1 MLDSLIVHATLVV
14 LILLSVG
21 TWSIAVLKFRQNKLH
36 AQQTQA
42 FESAF
47 LNAQDW
53 NQGQAL
59 AQQSAGDLAQIIS
72 TGFKAYSEVASPKPT
87 LGSMLDPLEALSRP
101 MRQNLQEI
109 MRKQERGLAE
119 LATIGSTSPF
129 IGLFGTVWGIMDA
142 LQVIGAT
149 GQASID
155 VVAGPIGE
163 ALIATAVGILA
174 AIPAVLLYNYFL
186 RQQKLRL
193 TKIEGFIEMFIRMAA
208 RQQAQQGR
216 VV

>member
-14 LILLSVG
+14 LVLLSVA
-21 TWSIAVLKFRQNKLH
+21 TWSIAVLKFRQNKQH
-36 AQQTQA
+36 AAQTQS

-47 LNAQDW
+47 LNAQSWD
-53 NQGQAL
+53 QGQTL
-59 AQQSAGDLAQIIS
+59 AQSSAGDLAQIIT
-72 TGFKAYSEVASPKPT
+72 TGFKSFGEVSTPKPT
-87 LGSMLDPLEALSRP
+87 LGSLLDPLEAVSRP
-101 MRQNLQEI
+101 MRQNLQEV
-109 MRKQERGLAE
+109 MRRQERGLAE

-163 ALIATAVGILA
+163 ALIATAVGILT

-208 RQQAQQGR
+208 RQQAQEGCAL
-216 VV
+216 